1 MRDIKRIAVYC
12 GSAAGASEIYRLE
25 AVKFARILVEQ
36 GITLVYG
43 GASVGIMGTVAD
55 TVLRE
60 GGKAIGVIPAL
71 LEGREIAHKNLTELH
86 RVSTMHERKSKMI
99 ELADGFV
106 ALPGGFGTLEE
117 FAEVFTWSQIGLHQ
131 KPVGLMNINNF
142 YDPLLSMI
150 SKMTDEQ
157 FMQEKYRHMAIVETD
172 GNALI
177 RRFRDYVAPAV
188 KTYD

>member
-12 GSAAGASEIYRLE
+12 GSVAGASEIYRLE

-131 KPVGLMNINNF
+131 KPVGLMNINNY
-142 YDPLLSMI
+142 YDPLLSLI

-157 FMQEKYRHMAIVETD
+157 FMQEKYRHMAVVETD

-177 RRFRDYVAPAV
+177 RRFRDYEAPAV

>member
-71 LEGREIAHKNLTELH
+71 LEGREIAHKNLTELY

-131 KPVGLMNINNF
+131 KPVGLMNINNY
-142 YDPLLSMI
+142 YDPLLSLI

-177 RRFRDYVAPAV
+177 RRFRDYEAPAV

>member
-131 KPVGLMNINNF
+131 KPVGLMNINNY
-142 YDPLLSMI
+142 YDPLLSLI

-157 FMQEKYRHMAIVETD
+157 FMQEKYRHMAVVETD
-172 GNALI
+172 GNSLI
-177 RRFRDYVAPAV
+177 RRFRDYEAPAV

>member
-131 KPVGLMNINNF
+131 KPVGLMNINNY
-142 YDPLLSMI
+142 YDPLLSLI

-157 FMQEKYRHMAIVETD
+157 FMQEKYRHMAIVETE

-177 RRFRDYVAPAV
+177 RRFRDYEAPAV

>member
-1 MRDIKRIAVYC
+1 MRDIKRITVYC

-131 KPVGLMNINNF
+131 KPVGLMNINNY
-142 YDPLLSMI
+142 YDPLLSLI
-150 SKMTDEQ
+150 SKMADEQ

-177 RRFRDYVAPAV
+177 RRFRDYEAPAV

>member
-12 GSAAGASEIYRLE
+12 GSGAGASEIYRLE

-131 KPVGLMNINNF
+131 KPVGLMNINNY
-142 YDPLLSMI
+142 YDPLLSLI

-157 FMQEKYRHMAIVETD
+157 FMQEKYRHMAVVETD

-177 RRFRDYVAPAV
+177 RRFRDYEAPAV

>member
-131 KPVGLMNINNF
+131 KPVGMMNINNY
-142 YDPLLSMI
+142 YDPLLSLI
-150 SKMTDEQ
+150 SKMTDEL
-157 FMQEKYRHMAIVETD
+157 FMHEKYRHMAVVETD

-177 RRFRDYVAPAV
+177 RRFRDYEAPAV

>member
-117 FAEVFTWSQIGLHQ
+117 FAEVFTWGQIGLHQ
-131 KPVGLMNINNF
+131 KPVGLMNINNY
-142 YDPLLSMI
+142 YDPLLSLI

-157 FMQEKYRHMAIVETD
+157 FMQEKYRHMAVVETD

-177 RRFRDYVAPAV
+177 RRFRDYEAPAV

>member
-43 GASVGIMGTVAD
+43 GASVGIMGTVAN

-131 KPVGLMNINNF
+131 KPVGLMNINNY
-142 YDPLLSMI
+142 YDPLLSLI

-157 FMQEKYRHMAIVETD
+157 FMQEKYRHMAVVETD

-177 RRFRDYVAPAV
+177 RRFRDYEAPAV

>member
-25 AVKFARILVEQ
+25 AVKFAQILVEQ

-106 ALPGGFGTLEE
+106 ALPGGFGTLDE

-131 KPVGLMNINNF
+131 KPVGLMNINNY
-142 YDPLLSMI
+142 YDPLLSLI

-157 FMQEKYRHMAIVETD
+157 FMQEKYRHMAVVETD

-177 RRFRDYVAPAV
+177 RRFRDYEAPAV

>member
-131 KPVGLMNINNF
+131 KPVGLMNINNY
-142 YDPLLSMI
+142 YDPLLSLI

-157 FMQEKYRHMAIVETD
+157 FMQEKYRHMAVVETG

-177 RRFRDYVAPAV
+177 RRFRDYEAPAV

>member
-131 KPVGLMNINNF
+131 KPVGMMNINNY
-142 YDPLLSMI
+142 YDSLLSLI

-157 FMQEKYRHMAIVETD
+157 FMQEKYRHMAVVETD

-177 RRFRDYVAPAV
+177 RRFRDYEAPAV

>member
-106 ALPGGFGTLEE
+106 GLPGGFGTLEE

-131 KPVGLMNINNF
+131 KPVGLMNINNY
-142 YDPLLSMI
+142 YDPLLSLI

-157 FMQEKYRHMAIVETD
+157 FMQEKYRHMAVVETD

-177 RRFRDYVAPAV
+177 RRFRDYEAPAV

>member
-25 AVKFARILVEQ
+25 AVKFARVLVEQ

-60 GGKAIGVIPAL
+60 GGQAIGVIPAL

-131 KPVGLMNINNF
+131 KPVGLMNINNY
-142 YDPLLSMI
+142 YDPLLSLI
-150 SKMTDEQ
+150 NRMTDEQ
-157 FMQEKYRHMAIVETD
+157 FMQEKYRHMAITETD

-177 RRFRDYVAPAV
+177 RRFRDYEAPAV

>member
-60 GGKAIGVIPAL
+60 GGKAIGVILAL

-106 ALPGGFGTLEE
+106 ALPGGFGTLDE

-131 KPVGLMNINNF
+131 KPVGLMNINNY
-142 YDPLLSMI
+142 YDPLLSLI

-157 FMQEKYRHMAIVETD
+157 FMQEKYRHMAVVETD

-177 RRFRDYVAPAV
+177 RRFRDYEAPAV

>member
-71 LEGREIAHKNLTELH
+71 LEGREIAHKNLT
-86 RVSTMHERKSKMI
+86 
-99 ELADGFV
+99 
-106 ALPGGFGTLEE
+106 
-117 FAEVFTWSQIGLHQ
+117 
-131 KPVGLMNINNF
+131 
-142 YDPLLSMI
+142 
-150 SKMTDEQ
+150 
-157 FMQEKYRHMAIVETD
+157 
-172 GNALI
+172 
-177 RRFRDYVAPAV
+177 
-188 KTYD
+188 

>member
-60 GGKAIGVIPAL
+60 GGKAIGVISAL

-131 KPVGLMNINNF
+131 KPVGLMNINNY
-142 YDPLLSMI
+142 YDPLLSLI

-157 FMQEKYRHMAIVETD
+157 FMQEKYRHMAVVETD

-177 RRFRDYVAPAV
+177 RRFRDYEAPAV

>member
-25 AVKFARILVEQ
+25 AVKFARVLVEQ

-55 TVLRE
+55 TVLSE

-131 KPVGLMNINNF
+131 KPVGLMNINNY

-157 FMQEKYRHMAIVETD
+157 FMQEKYRHMAITETD

-177 RRFRDYVAPAV
+177 RRFRDYEAPAV

>member
-131 KPVGLMNINNF
+131 KPVGMMNINNY
-142 YDPLLSMI
+142 YDPLLSLI

-157 FMQEKYRHMAIVETD
+157 FMQEKYRHMAVVETD

-177 RRFRDYVAPAV
+177 RRFRDYEAPAV

>member
-12 GSAAGASEIYRLE
+12 GSAAGASEIYRFE

-106 ALPGGFGTLEE
+106 ALPGGFGTLDE

-131 KPVGLMNINNF
+131 KPVGLMNINNY
-142 YDPLLSMI
+142 YDPLLSLI

-157 FMQEKYRHMAIVETD
+157 FMQEKYRHMAVVETD

-177 RRFRDYVAPAV
+177 RRFRDYEAPAV

>member
-131 KPVGLMNINNF
+131 KPVGMMNINNY

>member
-12 GSAAGASEIYRLE
+12 GSAAGVSEIYRLE

-131 KPVGLMNINNF
+131 KPVGLMNINNY
-142 YDPLLSMI
+142 YDPLLSLI
-150 SKMTDEQ
+150 SKMADEQ

-177 RRFRDYVAPAV
+177 RRFRDYEAPAV

>member
-43 GASVGIMGTVAD
+43 GACVGIMGTVAD

-131 KPVGLMNINNF
+131 KPVGLMNINNY
-142 YDPLLSMI
+142 YDPLLSLI

-157 FMQEKYRHMAIVETD
+157 FMQEKYRHMAVVETD

-177 RRFRDYVAPAV
+177 RRFRDYEAPAV

>member
-43 GASVGIMGTVAD
+43 GASVGIMGTVAN

-106 ALPGGFGTLEE
+106 VLPGGFGTLEE

-131 KPVGLMNINNF
+131 KPVGLMNINNY
-142 YDPLLSMI
+142 YDPLLSLI

-157 FMQEKYRHMAIVETD
+157 FMQEKYRHMAVVETD

-177 RRFRDYVAPAV
+177 RRFRDYEAPAV

>member
-131 KPVGLMNINNF
+131 KPVGLMNINNY
-142 YDPLLSMI
+142 YDPLLSLI

-177 RRFRDYVAPAV
+177 RRFRNYEAPAV

>member
-106 ALPGGFGTLEE
+106 ALPGGFGTLDE

-131 KPVGLMNINNF
+131 KPVGLMNINNY
-142 YDPLLSMI
+142 YDPLLSLI

-157 FMQEKYRHMAIVETD
+157 FMQEKYRHMAVVETD

-177 RRFRDYVAPAV
+177 RRFRDYEAPAV

>member
-131 KPVGLMNINNF
+131 KPVGLMNINNY
-142 YDPLLSMI
+142 YDPQLSLI

-157 FMQEKYRHMAIVETD
+157 FMQEKYRHMAVVETD

-177 RRFRDYVAPAV
+177 RRFRDYEAPAV

>member
-43 GASVGIMGTVAD
+43 GASVGIMGTVAN

-106 ALPGGFGTLEE
+106 ALPGGFGTLDE

-131 KPVGLMNINNF
+131 KPVGLMNINNY
-142 YDPLLSMI
+142 YDPLLSLI

-157 FMQEKYRHMAIVETD
+157 FMQEKYRHMAVVETD

-177 RRFRDYVAPAV
+177 RRFRDYEAPAV

>member
-131 KPVGLMNINNF
+131 KPVGLMNINNY
-142 YDPLLSMI
+142 YDPLLSLI

-172 GNALI
+172 SNALI
-177 RRFRDYVAPAV
+177 RRFRDYEAPAV

>member
-12 GSAAGASEIYRLE
+12 GSAAGASEVYRLE
-25 AVKFARILVEQ
+25 AVKFARVLVEQ

-131 KPVGLMNINNF
+131 KPVGLMNINNY
-142 YDPLLSMI
+142 YDPLLSLI
-150 SKMTDEQ
+150 NKMTDEQ

-172 GNALI
+172 GDSLI
-177 RRFRDYVAPAV
+177 RRFRDYEAPAV

>member
-43 GASVGIMGTVAD
+43 GASVGIMGTVAN

-71 LEGREIAHKNLTELH
+71 LEGREIVHKNLTELH

-131 KPVGLMNINNF
+131 KPVGLMNINNY
-142 YDPLLSMI
+142 YDPLLSLI

-157 FMQEKYRHMAIVETD
+157 FMQEKYRHMAVVETD

-177 RRFRDYVAPAV
+177 RRFRDYEAPAV

>member
-131 KPVGLMNINNF
+131 NPVGLMNINNY
-142 YDPLLSMI
+142 YDPLLSLI

-157 FMQEKYRHMAIVETD
+157 FMQEKYRHMAVVETD

-177 RRFRDYVAPAV
+177 RRFRDYEAPAV

>member
-12 GSAAGASEIYRLE
+12 GSAAGASEVYRLE
-25 AVKFARILVEQ
+25 AVKFARVLVEQ

-86 RVSTMHERKSKMI
+86 RVSTMHERKNKMI

-131 KPVGLMNINNF
+131 KPVGLMNINNY
-142 YDPLLSMI
+142 YDPLLSLI
-150 SKMTDEQ
+150 NKMTDEQ

-172 GNALI
+172 GNTLI
-177 RRFRDYVAPAV
+177 RRFRDYEAPAV

>member
-43 GASVGIMGTVAD
+43 GASVGIMGTVAN

-86 RVSTMHERKSKMI
+86 RVNTMHERKSKMI

-131 KPVGLMNINNF
+131 KPVGLMNINNY
-142 YDPLLSMI
+142 YDPLLSLI

-157 FMQEKYRHMAIVETD
+157 FMQEKYRHMAVVETD

-177 RRFRDYVAPAV
+177 RRFRDYEAPAV

>member
-131 KPVGLMNINNF
+131 KPVGLMNINNY
-142 YDPLLSMI
+142 YDPLLSLI

-172 GNALI
+172 GNTLI
-177 RRFRDYVAPAV
+177 RRFRDYEAPAV

>member
-86 RVSTMHERKSKMI
+86 RVRTMHERKSKMI

-131 KPVGLMNINNF
+131 KPVGLMNINNY
-142 YDPLLSMI
+142 YDPLLSLI

-157 FMQEKYRHMAIVETD
+157 FMQEKYRHMAIVETE

-177 RRFRDYVAPAV
+177 CRFRDYEAPAV

>member
-55 TVLRE
+55 TVLHE

-131 KPVGLMNINNF
+131 KPVGLMNINNY
-142 YDPLLSMI
+142 YDPLLSLI

-157 FMQEKYRHMAIVETD
+157 FMQEKYRHMAVVETD

-177 RRFRDYVAPAV
+177 RRFRDYEAPAV

>member
-25 AVKFARILVEQ
+25 AVKFARVLVEQ

-55 TVLRE
+55 TVLSE

-131 KPVGLMNINNF
+131 KPVGLMNINNY

-157 FMQEKYRHMAIVETD
+157 FMQEKYRHMAVVETD

-177 RRFRDYVAPAV
+177 RRFRDYEAPAV

>member
-131 KPVGLMNINNF
+131 KPVGLMNINNY

-177 RRFRDYVAPAV
+177 RRFRDYEAPAV

>member
-25 AVKFARILVEQ
+25 AVKFAQILVEQ

-131 KPVGLMNINNF
+131 KPVGLMNINNY
-142 YDPLLSMI
+142 YDPLLSLI

-157 FMQEKYRHMAIVETD
+157 FMQEKYRHMAVVETD

-177 RRFRDYVAPAV
+177 RRFRDYEAPAV